1 MQWSCGDLNVHLK
14 GPAEVEKME
23 DRAVKRGLTNPGT
36 LLINELNELET
47 EIASFEAEQRELHM
61 GQRGRLAIPRGRHR
75 IQQIDEDGDE
85 IEVRAAVP
93 RQFGRLNLEEFILYE

>member
-1 MQWSCGDLNVHLK
+1 MHLK

-23 DRAVKRGLTNPGT
+23 DRAVKRGLTHPGT
-36 LLINELNELET
+36 LLINELNELEN
-47 EIASFEAEQRELHM
+47 EIVSFEADQRDLHM
-61 GQRGRLAIPRGRHR
+61 GQRGRLAIPQEQRHA
-75 IQQIDEDGDE
+75 QQIDEDRDE

>member
-1 MQWSCGDLNVHLK
+1 MHLK

-23 DRAVKRGLTNPGT
+23 DRAVKRGLTHPGT
-36 LLINELNELET
+36 LLINELNELEN
-47 EIASFEAEQRELHM
+47 EIVSFEAEQREVHM
-61 GQRGRLAIPRGRHR
+61 GQRGRLAIPQGQRHV
-75 IQQIDEDGDE
+75 QQIDDDDGDE